1 MKNNFFLKL
10 LTLFF
15 LFASTNNLWSETLN
29 IKAQNI
35 VADKNKKVIIFKGNV
50 IAIDSKNNLVKTDY
64 AEYDKEKD
72 SLTTKDNVQIKTS
85 EGYIVKTSSVRF
97 DNLNGIIVSNENAL
111 IEDVDVNKNKIINLL
126 DEWIQWLEDTKKKI
140 MMMQDVTP
148 KDKD

>member
-10 LTLFF
+10 LILFF

-64 AEYDKEKD
+64 AEYDKE
-72 SLTTKDNVQIKTS
+72 N
-85 EGYIVKTSSVRF
+85 R
-97 DNLNGIIVSNENAL
+97 A
-111 IEDVDVNKNKIINLL
+111 
-126 DEWIQWLEDTKKKI
+126 
-140 MMMQDVTP
+140 
-148 KDKD
+148 

>member
-10 LTLFF
+10 LILFF
-15 LFASTNNLWSETLN
+15 LFACTNNLWSETLN

-72 SLTTKDNVQIKTS
+72 SLTTKECAN
-85 EGYIVKTSSVRF
+85 
-97 DNLNGIIVSNENAL
+97 
-111 IEDVDVNKNKIINLL
+111 
-126 DEWIQWLEDTKKKI
+126 
-140 MMMQDVTP
+140 
-148 KDKD
+148 